1 MRGRK
6 PRLLLPYAQWPST
19 DRLLWECAMGSDDP
33 FAEAGRAR
41 LAPTSQQNYL
51 TEWRRFLGFLAI
63 NDPPALELAPMQ
75 RLSVERVRSF
85 VAHLAETNIPR
96 SVASHVGA
104 LYQAVRLMMPE
115 RDWTWLRTMKARLHK
130 AAPASTPTGP
140 VITSVQLLE
149 LGQQL
154 MDESKPRADT
164 PISMDDAIRYRD
176 GLMFALVAFNPI
188 RRKNLAALEIGRHLV
203 REGSG
208 WYIIIPREEAKTGTP
223 IEFSVP
229 ELLASYLA
237 FYLET
242 VRPRML
248 GGPACAALWVSSQ
261 GGGPISY
268 GSIGYIMSRHSMR
281 RLGFRIGAHDAR
293 DAAATTWALS
303 APDKIGVARDLLA
316 HSDLRTTI
324 KHYNRARGI
333 EASRAHSQVI
343 ARMRRKLNRSI

>member
-6 PRLLLPYAQWPST
+6 PRLLLRYAQWPST
-19 DRLLWECAMGSDDP
+19 DRLLWERALGSDDP

-41 LAPTSQQNYL
+41 LSPASQHNYL
-51 TEWRRFLGFLAI
+51 VAWRRFLGFLAI
-63 NDPPALELAPMQ
+63 HDRPALELAPME

-85 VAHLAETNIPR
+85 VGHLAETNIPR

-104 LYQAVRLMMPE
+104 LYQAARLMMPE
-115 RDWTWLRTMKARLHK
+115 RDWTWLRAMKARLHK
-130 AAPASTPTGP
+130 AAPASSPTGP
-140 VITSVQLLE
+140 AITSVQLLE

-154 MDESKPRADT
+154 MNESKPRADT

-176 GLMFALVAFNPI
+176 GLMFALVAFNPM

-208 WYIIIPREEAKTGTP
+208 WYVIIPREEAKTGAS
-223 IEFSVP
+223 IEFPVP
-229 ELLASYLA
+229 ELLDSYLA
-237 FYLET
+237 IYLEN
-242 VRPRML
+242 VRPRIL
-248 GGPACAALWVSSQ
+248 GSRACAALWVSSQ
-261 GGGPISY
+261 GRGPISY
-268 GSIGYIMSRHSMR
+268 GSIGYVMNRHSMR
-281 RLGFRIGAHDAR
+281 RLGFRISAHDAR
-293 DAAATTWALS
+293 DAAATTWALF
-303 APDKIGVARDLLA
+303 APEKIGVARDLLG

-343 ARMRRKLNRSI
+343 AALRRKPDRRS